1 MEHPDLCHC
10 NCLKGFGMIRETD
23 HTNSNAWNTHSLRK
37 YEIMASTITF
47 IYLFILFK
55 AKKFIHDRVRFEKCF
70 QKQVLK
76 TVFKNH
82 SYFVR

>member
-1 MEHPDLCHC
+1 
-10 NCLKGFGMIRETD
+10 
-23 HTNSNAWNTHSLRK
+23 
-37 YEIMASTITF
+37 MASTITF

-76 TVFKNH
+76 TVFKNR
-82 SYFVR
+82 SYFV